1 MGAAERQDADRR
13 HPGARLGCSG
23 DADLFGAHGCIAR
36 GVPGER
42 EGHQAATG
50 GLFDAHFDVTDA
62 FKRIAPGVRSP
73 YESSLL
79 VGPSLQPRPLP
90 QMHIDFAPLFGAN
103 QPALRSKTFVV
114 FGFGILG
121 VLTDGVARGAVPV
134 DMVVRST

>member
-23 DADLFGAHGCIAR
+23 AADLFGAHGCIAR

-90 QMHIDFAPLFGAN
+90 QMHIDFAP
-103 QPALRSKTFVV
+103 PLRSESARAAVENV
-114 FGFGILG
+114 CRVRVGILG

>member
-1 MGAAERQDADRR
+1 MPIEDIQVLGSDVPAPPTYSAPTGASLEAYLESAK
-13 HPGARLGCSG
+13 
-23 DADLFGAHGCIAR
+23 
-36 GVPGER
+36 
-42 EGHQAATG
+42 GHQAATG

-103 QPALRSKTFVV
+103 QSALRSKTFVV
-114 FGFGILG
+114 FGWEF
-121 VLTDGVARGAVPV
+121 
-134 DMVVRST
+134 

>member
-1 MGAAERQDADRR
+1 MRAAGLAL
-13 HPGARLGCSG
+13 ALS
-23 DADLFGAHGCIAR
+23 LFGC
-36 GVPGER
+36 
-42 EGHQAATG
+42 ATM
-50 GLFDAHFDVTDA
+50 DV
-62 FKRIAPGVRSP
+62 
-73 YESSLL
+73 YNY
-79 VGPSLQPRPLP
+79 QPRPLP